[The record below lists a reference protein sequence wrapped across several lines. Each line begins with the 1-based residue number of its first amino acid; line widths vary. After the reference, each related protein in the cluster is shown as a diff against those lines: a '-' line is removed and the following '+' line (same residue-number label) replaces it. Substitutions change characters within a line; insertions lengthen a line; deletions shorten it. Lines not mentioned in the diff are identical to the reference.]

1 MPWFRMKSNG
11 ASQLRLALAALLSL
25 TLGATRAQVVA
36 PGGPTDAHFC
46 EPAAA
51 PLPGQSGPAAPRMS
65 SAAQGPAQSTE
76 QGPAQNDGAPAPA
89 VEKVRR
95 LSRTFATS
103 PTKLY
108 TLDTRYGRVQVNVW
122 NRPEIRT
129 DVTIITRADTDEKA
143 QELQAMIEVELLA
156 RDPATGGV
164 SARSRFG
171 ELPRECRSQ
180 VKLYEVNYT
189 VWVPANNPLAL
200 HTAFGEISLTGNLTG
215 ATELAVEYG
224 HLRTA
229 RLEGPRNSLKL
240 NNARAAVPFA
250 RRAVIEASYAK
261 VRLTEGGS
269 VELRSNYSD
278 IDIGLVSDLTVHS
291 KYGDVA
297 LGTVQNL
304 RGSSGYSRFSVDKLN
319 SALDMKVQYSP
330 SFEVR
335 NTGPNFRQIT
345 LDGGYSTILLNF
357 PDGAAF
363 GFDVNTEHG
372 QLLVDKRLVKVASE
386 ETSPTSSDTQ
396 GTFGAASARN
406 GGNVN
411 IKVRYGNVSF
421 NK

>member
-1 MPWFRMKSNG
+1 MHWFRMMNDR
-11 ASQLRLALAALLSL
+11 ASQFGLALTALLSL
-25 TLGATRAQVVA
+25 NLSTAQAQVVA
-36 PGGPTDAHFC
+36 PSGPADAHFC
-46 EPAAA
+46 EPAPAA
-51 PLPGQSGPAAPRMS
+51 LAGQSGPLVPRAS
-65 SAAQGPAQSTE
+65 TAQGPD
-76 QGPAQNDGAPAPA
+76 QGPSQNDGVAVPA
-89 VEKVRR
+89 VEKVRT
-95 LSRTFATS
+95 LSRTFPTS

-108 TLDTRYGRVQVNVW
+108 TLDTRYGRVEINVW

-129 DVTIITRADTDEKA
+129 DVTIITRAETDAKA

-156 RDPATGGV
+156 RDPKTGGI

-200 HTAFGEISLTGNLTG
+200 HNAFGQISVTGDLTG

-224 HLRTA
+224 RLRTA

-240 NNARAAVPFA
+240 TNARASVPFV
-250 RRAVIEASYAK
+250 RRAVIDASYAK
-261 VRLTEGGS
+261 LRLTEGGS
-269 VELRSNYSD
+269 VELNSNYSD
-278 IDIGLVSDLTVHS
+278 IDVGLVSDLTMHS
-291 KYGDVA
+291 KYGDIA

-304 RGSSGYSRFSVDKLN
+304 RGTSGYSRFSVDKLN

-363 GFDVNTEHG
+363 GFEVNTEHG

-386 ETSPTSSDTQ
+386 EFSPTSSDTQ
-396 GTFGAASARN
+396 GTFGVASARKA
-406 GGNVN
+406 GNVN

-421 NK
+421 NR

>member
-1 MPWFRMKSNG
+1 MHWFRMINDR
-11 ASQLRLALAALLSL
+11 ASQFGLALTALLSL
-25 TLGATRAQVVA
+25 ALSTAQAQVLA
-36 PGGPTDAHFC
+36 PSGSADVHFC

-51 PLPGQSGPAAPRMS
+51 ALAGQSGALVPRAS
-65 SAAQGPAQSTE
+65 TAQGSDQGPAQT
-76 QGPAQNDGAPAPA
+76 DGAAVPA
-89 VEKVRR
+89 VEKVRT
-95 LSRTFATS
+95 LSRTFPTS

-108 TLDTRYGRVQVNVW
+108 TLDTRYGRVEVNVW

-129 DVTIITRADTDEKA
+129 DVTIITRAETDEKA

-156 RDPATGGV
+156 RDPKTGGI

-171 ELPRECRSQ
+171 ELPRGCRSQ

-200 HTAFGEISLTGNLTG
+200 HNAFGEISLTGDLTG

-224 HLRTA
+224 RLRTA

-240 NNARAAVPFA
+240 TNARAAVAFA
-250 RRAVIEASYAK
+250 RRAVIDASYAK

-278 IDIGLVSDLTVHS
+278 IDVGLVSDLTMHS

-304 RGSSGYSRFSVDKLN
+304 RGTSGYSRFSVDKLN
-319 SALDMKVQYSP
+319 SALNMKVQYSP

-372 QLLVDKRLVKVASE
+372 QLLVDKRLVKVASAE
-386 ETSPTSSDTQ
+386 SGPTTTDTQ
-396 GTFGAASARN
+396 GTFGTASARSAS
-406 GGNVN
+406 NVN

-421 NK
+421 NR

>member
-1 MPWFRMKSNG
+1 MLWFRTKSDW
-11 ASQLRLALAALLSL
+11 ASQRRLALAALLSL
-25 TLGATRAQVVA
+25 GLGITQAQVLTPA
-36 PGGPTDAHFC
+36 GPADTHFC

-51 PLPGQSGPAAPRMS
+51 PLPGQAGPATPRMS
-65 SAAQGPAQSTE
+65 SAQGPAQ
-76 QGPAQNDGAPAPA
+76 ADGAATPA
-89 VEKVRR
+89 VEKVRKI
-95 LSRTFATS
+95 SRTFPTN

-108 TLDTRYGRVQVNVW
+108 TLDTRYGRVEVNVW

-129 DVTIITRADTDEKA
+129 DVTIITRADTDAKA

-156 RDPATGGV
+156 RDPKTGGV

-200 HTAFGEISLTGNLTG
+200 HNAFGEINLTADLTG

-224 HLRTA
+224 RLRTA

-240 NNARAAVPFA
+240 TNARAAVPFA
-250 RRAVIEASYAK
+250 RRAVIDASYAK

-278 IDIGLVSDLTVHS
+278 IDIGLVGDLTVHS

-304 RGSSGYSRFSVDKLN
+304 RGTSGYSRFSVDKLN

-357 PDGAAF
+357 PDEAAF

-396 GTFGAASARN
+396 GTFGATTARN
-406 GGNVN
+406 AGNVN